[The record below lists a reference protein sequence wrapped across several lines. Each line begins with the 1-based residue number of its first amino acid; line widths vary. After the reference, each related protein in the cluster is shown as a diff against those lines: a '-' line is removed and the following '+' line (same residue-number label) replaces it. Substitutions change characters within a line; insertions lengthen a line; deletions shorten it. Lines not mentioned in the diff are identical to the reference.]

1 MKRGKLMLTVLV
13 VLAMLFASCSSHL
26 SEGDAEGGSSAKT
39 VSVYLGVDV
48 EDGAAQKTITTNTD
62 LSGMTFLYCATH
74 NWTQDRPV
82 RGDTKGQYVIIPG
95 FNPEAASSDLG
106 SFTAGAWTFDVRVMK
121 GSDIIYSG
129 SADYNIYTGHAT
141 PEVTV
146 TPDGTGTGSISIT
159 VKVPTTGPDAQGVYH
174 DSLTVISDT
183 AGGVTM
189 TRDPN
194 GPGTDPNDPD
204 TYNLIEFT
212 GSKAGLAPGPHT
224 FRFTYNDESNT
235 ATDGAAKAVTI
246 FAGQPTVISGLLDG
260 GTWHD
265 SSITINAPGIKAF
278 TASAGA
284 TVVAPSTVLTYT
296 ASAKSAQGNAL
307 SFEWVVDNIPKGTN
321 PGTPGP
327 DPAPGEKRAYTSSY
341 DFSSPTLKMHNV
353 TCVAIDTTAGVSQ
366 SIELFVEVGYQV
378 SIGNI
383 TGGTIAIDTNA
394 MLYPSTVF
402 PAGDN
407 VHLTVSPA
415 NGKKLQSI
423 SVNGTPISNKLI
435 DYYDAA
441 TNKAGFIMPAA
452 AATVT
457 ATFVDSN

>member
-13 VLAMLFASCSSHL
+13 VLAMLFASCSSNL

-189 TRDPN
+189 TR
-194 GPGTDPNDPD
+194 GP
-204 TYNLIEFT
+204 
-212 GSKAGLAPGPHT
+212 
-224 FRFTYNDESNT
+224 
-235 ATDGAAKAVTI
+235 V
-246 FAGQPTVISGLLDG
+246 GQLL
-260 GTWHD
+260 
-265 SSITINAPGIKAF
+265 
-278 TASAGA
+278 
-284 TVVAPSTVLTYT
+284 
-296 ASAKSAQGNAL
+296 
-307 SFEWVVDNIPKGTN
+307 
-321 PGTPGP
+321 
-327 DPAPGEKRAYTSSY
+327 
-341 DFSSPTLKMHNV
+341 M
-353 TCVAIDTTAGVSQ
+353 VSQ
-366 SIELFVEVGYQV
+366 HLLEV
-378 SIGNI
+378 
-383 TGGTIAIDTNA
+383 
-394 MLYPSTVF
+394 
-402 PAGDN
+402 
-407 VHLTVSPA
+407 
-415 NGKKLQSI
+415 KL
-423 SVNGTPISNKLI
+423 V
-435 DYYDAA
+435 
-441 TNKAGFIMPAA
+441 
-452 AATVT
+452 
-457 ATFVDSN
+457 

>member
-159 VKVPTTGPDAQGVYH
+159 VKVPTTGPDAQDVYH
-174 DSLTVISDT
+174 DSLTVLSDT
-183 AGGVTM
+183 AGGVGM
-189 TRDPN
+189 TRGTIAN
-194 GPGTDPNDPD
+194 GLT
-204 TYNLIEFT
+204 TFT

-224 FRFTYNDESNT
+224 FRFTYTDESGT
-235 ATDGAAKAVTI
+235 PTDAVAKAVTI
-246 FAGQPTVISGLLDG
+246 FAGQPTVISGTIDG

-278 TASAGA
+278 TVSADAGA
-284 TVVAPSTVLTYT
+284 TVVAPNTNLVYN
-296 ASAKSAQGNAL
+296 ASAKSALGNAL
-307 SFEWVVDNIPKGTN
+307 SFEWVIDGIGKGIN
-321 PGTPGP
+321 AGTPGQE
-327 DPAPGEKRAYTSSY
+327 GAYTFSY
-341 DFSSPTLKMHNV
+341 TFKSNDLKMHDI
-353 TCVAIDTTAGVSQ
+353 TCVAIDSTAHVSE
-366 SIELFVEVGYQV
+366 SISCWVEVGYQV

-383 TGGTIAIDTNA
+383 TGGTIAIDTAA
-394 MLYPSTVF
+394 MLYASTVF
-402 PAGDN
+402 PANDN

-423 SVNGTPISNKLI
+423 SVNGNPISNNLI